1 MYKYFLFYLFFFASS
16 STYAQN
22 AEWRHIHQGNRA
34 FVKGDYKT
42 AEFEYRAAQKLNP
55 QSARAAFNLGDVYL
69 AQRNMQ
75 AALEQYQVAA
85 KGESNKFLRA
95 LSYHNV
101 GVAYHLN
108 KQYDKA
114 IDFYKEALR
123 NNPHDE
129 DTRYNLVLCQK

>member
-1 MYKYFLFYLFFFASS
+1 MNKYFLFYLFFFASS

-85 KGESNKFLRA
+85 SLAASTAPSSWFSPSVITTMALPTFLLLLKL
-95 LSYHNV
+95 LS
-101 GVAYHLN
+101 A
-108 KQYDKA
+108 
-114 IDFYKEALR
+114 
-123 NNPHDE
+123 
-129 DTRYNLVLCQK
+129 NLMAAPRLVP